1 MTIPSE
7 FREFFALLN
16 AHRVEYA
23 VVGGYAVAFYG
34 APRFTGDI
42 DVLVGA
48 DPENARRLVAAL
60 DEFGFGSIGLKIEDF
75 ARPDQIVQLG
85 MPPMRIDL
93 LTGVDGVSS
102 TEVLQGRTI
111 AMLDDVAVA
120 FISLDL
126 LRANK
131 RSTGRAKDQA
141 DLESLG
147 SVE

>member
-7 FREFFALLN
+7 FRELFALLHS
-16 AHRVEYA
+16 HRVEYA
-23 VVGGYAVAFYG
+23 VVGGYAVAFHG

-42 DVLVGA
+42 DVLVGT
-48 DPENARRLVAAL
+48 DPENARRLLAAL
-60 DEFGFGSIGLKIEDF
+60 DEFGFGSLGLGLEDF
-75 ARPDQIVQLG
+75 TRPDRVVQLG
-85 MPPMRIDL
+85 VPPMRIDL
-93 LTGVDGVSS
+93 LTGIDGV
-102 TEVLQGRTI
+102 EWADVLLTRVT
-111 AMLDDVAVA
+111 AEFEDVEVA

-147 SVE
+147 SAE